1 MNEEQKITLPHI
13 ILASASPRRK
23 DLLTQIGAAITVMP
37 ADVDETISETD
48 PEAFVKALSYRK
60 AQAVFSTCAKQG
72 KMRDRTVILGA
83 DTVVALDD
91 EILGKP
97 KDEADAIR
105 MIDAMQ
111 GGHHRVLS
119 GVTLIG
125 ENGESVTFAESTE
138 VHLYPM
144 SKAEIESYVSSGE
157 AFGKAGAYGIQGP
170 FAAFVQK
177 VDGSYTNV
185 VGLPVGRVYQELKQ
199 LTH

>member
-37 ADVDETISETD
+37 ADVDESLTETD
-48 PEAFVKALSYRK
+48 PEALVKALSYRK
-60 AQAVFSTCAKQG
+60 AHAVFSTCAKQG
-72 KMRDRTVILGA
+72 KLRDRTVILGA

>member
-1 MNEEQKITLPHI
+1 MNSEQKITLPHI

-23 DLLTQIGAAITVMP
+23 DLLTQIGASITVIP
-37 ADVDETISETD
+37 ADVDESLTVTD
-48 PEAFVKALSYRK
+48 PVAFVKALSYRK
-60 AQAVFSTCAKQG
+60 AHAVFSGTTKEG
-72 KMRDRTVILGA
+72 KMKKGDVVLGA

-97 KDEADAIR
+97 EDEADAVR

-111 GGHHRVLS
+111 GGHHRVLT
-119 GVTLIG
+119 GVTLIAADG
-125 ENGESVTFAESTE
+125 KTITFAESTV

-144 SKAEIESYVSSGE
+144 SKAEIQSYVSSGE

-170 FAAFVQK
+170 FAAFVKK

-185 VGLPVGRVYQELKQ
+185 VGLPIGHVYQGLKQ

>member
-1 MNEEQKITLPHI
+1 MNSEQKITLPHI

-23 DLLTQIGAAITVMP
+23 DLLTQIGASITVMP
-37 ADVDETISETD
+37 ADVDESLTETD

-60 AQAVFSTCAKQG
+60 AHAVFSGATKEG
-72 KMRDRTVILGA
+72 KMKKGDVVLGA

-97 KDEADAIR
+97 EDEADAVR

-111 GGHHRVLS
+111 GGHHRVLT
-119 GVTLIG
+119 GVTLIASDG
-125 ENGESVTFAESTE
+125 KTITFAESTE

-144 SKAEIESYVSSGE
+144 SKAEIQSYVLSGE

-170 FAAFVQK
+170 FAAFVKK

-185 VGLPVGRVYQELKQ
+185 VGLPIGHVYQGLKQ

>member
-1 MNEEQKITLPHI
+1 MNSEQKITLPHI

-23 DLLTQIGAAITVMP
+23 DLLTQIGASLSVMP
-37 ADVDETISETD
+37 ADVDESLTETD
-48 PEAFVKALSYRK
+48 PEALVKALSYRK
-60 AQAVFSTCAKQG
+60 AHAVFSGITKEG
-72 KMRDRTVILGA
+72 KIKKGDVVLGA

-97 KDEADAIR
+97 KDEADAFR

-111 GGHHRVLS
+111 GGHHRVLT
-119 GVTLIG
+119 GVTLIADDG
-125 ENGESVTFAESTE
+125 KTVTFAESTE

-144 SKAEIESYVSSGE
+144 SKAEIEGYVSSGE

-170 FAAFVQK
+170 FAAFVKK
-177 VDGSYTNV
+177 VNGSYTNV
-185 VGLPVGRVYQELKQ
+185 VGLPVGRVYQALKQ

>member
-1 MNEEQKITLPHI
+1 MEHTITLPHI

-23 DLLTQIGAAITVMP
+23 DLLAQIGAAITVMP

>member
-72 KMRDRTVILGA
+72 KLRDHTVVLGA
-83 DTVVALDD
+83 DTVVALEDA
-91 EILGKP
+91 ILGKP
-97 KDEADAIR
+97 EDEADAIR
-105 MIDAMQ
+105 MITAMQ
-111 GGHHRVLS
+111 GGHHHVLT
-119 GVTLIG
+119 GVTLIEDSG
-125 ENGESVTFAESTE
+125 SMVTFAETTE

-144 SKAEIESYVSSGE
+144 SPAEIEGYVASGE

-170 FAAFVQK
+170 FAAFVKK
-177 VDGSYTNV
+177 VNGSYTNV